1 MNNAMTKR
9 IRRPVWLAL
18 LALSG
23 CSLNPTLSDRVD
35 VIDKATVEQAPLV
48 TPSKSASVLREG
60 LACMD
65 RMLMSEQVPTT
76 LIAVKSIPDPS
87 GLFSVSTK
95 DMLITALS
103 RMSRTSQA
111 FKVVDYEID
120 ALRQDTVQAITGLLL
135 NSGQV
140 ELQKP
145 QIYLSGSISFGD
157 KSVVGKRRT
166 IGVSTANTDTGYSWD
181 LLGTVVGLDLHLGDM
196 NTRTLY
202 SGLDSANEAVVAT
215 GGKSV
220 EIGAKATGLPKH
232 IYRMGIQYE
241 VAADNNQGAGSAIR
255 LLVDLAA
262 IELVGKWARVPY
274 WDCLDYEQN
283 HPEFLRQVRQ
293 WYEELNVNERWQM
306 AQRVLHAQ
314 GAWADEVNGLD
325 SAAFRKVVS
334 RYQAANDL
342 TPVGVVNFETY
353 AKLMRGYVGMTA
365 DGKLRRDALEVG
377 GEPKSYAPGLPDN
390 TPPPGRLDISLVG
403 KRDSN
408 TLNIGE
414 AIVVKVVPPS
424 TGYLYCYYQDAGATI
439 SQIYPNPAQ
448 PAPVAQGGRAVTVPD
463 ASGANPFLIE
473 ASKGGAENVYC
484 ALSPKPLTSQLP
496 PTFTRA
502 DLQPIEGVKS
512 IDAVRSTFG
521 AFKPGLTGE
530 LQWQVQG
537 ATPARAATPRGARK

>member
-1 MNNAMTKR
+1 MRNTIAGLA
-9 IRRPVWLAL
+9 RRPAWLL
-18 LALSG
+18 LAALSA

-48 TPSKSASVLREG
+48 SPTKSASVLREG

-65 RMLMSEQVPTT
+65 RMLASEQVPPT
-76 LIAVKSIPDPS
+76 LVAVKSIPDPS
-87 GLFSVSTK
+87 GLFSTATK
-95 DMLITALS
+95 DMVITALS

-111 FKVVDYEID
+111 FRVVDYEID

-157 KSVVGKRRT
+157 KSVIGKRRT

-220 EIGAKATGLPKH
+220 EIGAKAKGLPRH
-232 IYRMGIQYE
+232 IFRLGLQYE

-274 WDCLDYEQN
+274 WDCIDYEQN

-293 WYEELNVNERWQM
+293 WYEELSVAERWQV

-314 GAWADEVNGLD
+314 GAWNDEVNGLD
-325 SAAFRKVVS
+325 SPAFRKVVS
-334 RYQAANDL
+334 SYQAANDL
-342 TPVGVVNFETY
+342 TPVGTVNFETY
-353 AKLMRGYVGMTA
+353 TRLMRAYVGMTA
-365 DGKLRRDALEVG
+365 DGKLRREGVSPAGALQ
-377 GEPKSYAPGLPDN
+377 PYARGLPEN
-390 TPPPGRLDISLVG
+390 APRPGTLDITLVG
-403 KRDSN
+403 KRDSR
-408 TLNIGE
+408 TLSIGE

-424 TGYLYCYYQDAGATI
+424 TGYLYCYYQDAGAVV

-448 PAPVAQGGRAVTVPD
+448 RAAVAQGGRAVTVPD
-463 ASGANPFLIE
+463 TSGANPFLIE
-473 ASKGGAENVYC
+473 ASKGGAERVYC
-484 ALSPKPLTSQLP
+484 ALSPRPLTSQLP

-502 DLQPIEGVKS
+502 DLRPIEGVKS
-512 IDAVRSTFG
+512 MDAVRSTFG
-521 AFKPGLTGE
+521 AFQPGVVGE
-530 LQWQVQG
+530 LQWQVEG
-537 ATPARAATPRGARK
+537 AQPAKGGARGGRK